1 MTLSTKRLTVA
12 ALLAS
17 VCWLVA
23 PLSAITSSKPMTAR
37 DAVSELVDQIEEQNG
52 VANIALFARLTKIG
66 TLDSLEAIQKLASKQ
81 RNPQQIEAAY
91 LALQNYRG
99 LPDLEPRAIRWL
111 EEETQASQAPPRRG
125 AAQAL
130 AKFGSAA
137 EGELMGLVSRSKDP
151 AVRAYAVGGALEAY
165 VAEGDKAA
173 LKAVLENAKVG
184 VSAPRGE
191 LLKVLVRF
199 TSPTLDSTFGA
210 ALKDKEVSVKMKL
223 LVIETLTPREGED
236 AEKALLAGLKDKA
249 ADVQIAAM
257 VALDTR
263 GVTRHGAAVS
273 KLTKSKDESVRR
285 QAIISLSHL
294 NGADEGWISDLEDFA
309 TDKDPS
315 VRMGAAVALAEV
327 RTPEA
332 LQQLYLLLADPDHLV
347 RREAL
352 QQVGNLRRKETL
364 PALIM
369 RLNGETGRL
378 KADLLTTLRLIT
390 GLDHGTAF
398 ERWNRWWKQEGATF
412 ELPSFEEAQR
422 LERKREQDASGGR
435 TSATFYGLKVV
446 SDRICFIL
454 DVSGSMLTKSGQSD
468 RMEVAREQL
477 LAVLQQF
484 PDGDLFNIIFFA
496 SDAFPWEDE
505 LVPMSDKARKEALK
519 YVERQNAGGTTA
531 IYNALE
537 LAFQDRRID
546 TIFLLTDGQPAG
558 GKVDDPDTIRADV
571 KRWNAN
577 RHIRIHGIAIGQ
589 ASPLLRNLSSD
600 TGGDYKEVR

>member
-1 MTLSTKRLTVA
+1 
-12 ALLAS
+12 
-17 VCWLVA
+17 
-23 PLSAITSSKPMTAR
+23 
-37 DAVSELVDQIEEQNG
+37 
-52 VANIALFARLTKIG
+52 
-66 TLDSLEAIQKLASKQ
+66 
-81 RNPQQIEAAY
+81 
-91 LALQNYRG
+91 
-99 LPDLEPRAIRWL
+99 
-111 EEETQASQAPPRRG
+111 
-125 AAQAL
+125 
-130 AKFGSAA
+130 
-137 EGELMGLVSRSKDP
+137 
-151 AVRAYAVGGALEAY
+151 
-165 VAEGDKAA
+165 
-173 LKAVLENAKVG
+173 
-184 VSAPRGE
+184 
-191 LLKVLVRF
+191 
-199 TSPTLDSTFGA
+199 
-210 ALKDKEVSVKMKL
+210 
-223 LVIETLTPREGED
+223 
-236 AEKALLAGLKDKA
+236 
-249 ADVQIAAM
+249 
-257 VALDTR
+257 
-263 GVTRHGAAVS
+263 
-273 KLTKSKDESVRR
+273 
-285 QAIISLSHL
+285 
-294 NGADEGWISDLEDFA
+294 
-309 TDKDPS
+309 
-315 VRMGAAVALAEV
+315 VALAEV